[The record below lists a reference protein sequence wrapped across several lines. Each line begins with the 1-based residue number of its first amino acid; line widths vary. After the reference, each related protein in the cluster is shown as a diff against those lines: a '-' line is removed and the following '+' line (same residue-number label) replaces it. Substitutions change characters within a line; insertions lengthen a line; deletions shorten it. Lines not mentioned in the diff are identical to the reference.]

1 MRRSWPSPAAVLA
14 PRIAARVPRAAVLAA
29 LPLLAVLACSR
40 PEPPAQERPPG
51 PPPAAAGSATAGGA
65 TPQRATPTSPP
76 STAPAAAIDC
86 GSLAGANPVQTE
98 MRQLECAFQQAVSA
112 FARDDLPSIARSLGV
127 VHAAKDATAAA
138 IAAGTW
144 RPARGEVAAFVALD
158 EAFHRELEA
167 LYDASEARD
176 HGKTGEAMGRALGLC
191 QACHATYREPP
202 PPAP

>member
-1 MRRSWPSPAAVLA
+1 
-14 PRIAARVPRAAVLAA
+14 
-29 LPLLAVLACSR
+29 
-40 PEPPAQERPPG
+40 
-51 PPPAAAGSATAGGA
+51 
-65 TPQRATPTSPP
+65 
-76 STAPAAAIDC
+76 
-86 GSLAGANPVQTE
+86 

-112 FARDDLPSIARSLGV
+112 VARDDLPSIARSLGV

-167 LYDASEARD
+167 LYYASEARD

-191 QACHATYREPP
+191 QACHATYRAAAG
-202 PPAP
+202 APDARRRPRVAPVARAGRRAGHRAAQASRGPRPGRGRGRGRR